1 MKSKLISLIIAQIF
15 VFGLLSCNNQKSS
28 EKASGEPSKSEVVPV
43 SSEKAEAPV
52 GTSAFKFEETEFDF
66 GKINK
71 GDVVKHAFK
80 FENTGE
86 APLII
91 SNIQTTCG
99 CTTPKYTKDPIAPG
113 KTGEIL
119 VQFNSAGKS
128 GVINKPVTIHA
139 NIEGGQ
145 TVINIK
151 CVINEEIEGPFKEQ

>member
-1 MKSKLISLIIAQIF
+1 MKNKLISLIIAQIF
-15 VFGLLSCNNQKSS
+15 LLGLLSCNNQKSS
-28 EKASGEPSKSEVVPV
+28 DSTSGEASKSEVVPV
-43 SSEKAEAPV
+43 KSEKAAEPV
-52 GTSAFKFEETEFDF
+52 GTAAFKFEETEFDF

-80 FENTGE
+80 FENVGD

-99 CTTPKYTKDPIAPG
+99 CTTPQYTKDPIAPG
-113 KTGEIL
+113 KSGEIL

-128 GVINKPVTIHA
+128 GNIVKPVTIHA

-145 TVINIK
+145 TVIKIK
-151 CVINEEIEGPFKEQ
+151 TVINEEIEGPFKEQ